1 MTGTPLLR
9 VESLSIAF
17 GGVRA
22 VDNVSFHVEQGSVVG
37 IVGPNGAG
45 KTTLLNGVCGVLR
58 ITTGQVWLQ
67 DTRLDVLRAH
77 RIAAHGI
84 ARTFQAVE
92 VFNDFTVIDYLLL
105 GRLRFHVTSLLAT
118 ALQLPRVRSSERA
131 ERERAMFALAQFS
144 LQDVANVQLRALGY
158 GQRKLVDLLRARLA
172 EPRLLL
178 LDEPTSGTSTQ
189 DREQLRR
196 VLLAS
201 RDAGVT
207 TVVVDHD
214 VSFVS
219 STCDKIVVITTGRKI
234 AEGEPAKTLRHPDVV
249 QAYIGG

>member
-22 VDNVSFHVEQGSVVG
+22 VDNVSFDVEEGSVVG
-37 IVGPNGAG
+37 IIGPNGAG
-45 KTTLLNGVCGVLR
+45 KTTLLNGVSGVLR
-58 ITTGQVWLQ
+58 LTTGQVWLQ
-67 DTRLDVLRAH
+67 DTRLDGLRAH
-77 RIAAHGI
+77 RIAEQGI

-92 VFNDFTVIDYLLL
+92 VFNDFTVLDYLLL
-105 GRLRFHVTSLLAT
+105 GRLRFHVTSMFAT
-118 ALQLPRVRSSERA
+118 ALQLPRVRKSEHA
-131 ERERAMFALAQFS
+131 ERERAMSALTQVG
-144 LQDVANVQLRALGY
+144 LEDIANDELRALGY
-158 GQRKLVDLLRARLA
+158 GQRKLVDLLRARLC

-189 DREQLRR
+189 DRVQLRQ
-196 VLLAS
+196 VLLNS
-201 RDAGVT
+201 RDAGTT

-214 VSFVS
+214 VSFIS
-219 STCDKIVVITTGRKI
+219 DTCAKIVVITSGRKI
-234 AEGEPAKTLRHPDVV
+234 AEGEPTETLHNPDVV